1 MKIPIRRGHSS
12 KSTKVRIVVLLS
24 GGIDSAATLAVYH
37 KKKAVIDAVFVDYG
51 QPSRRSEWES
61 AQSIAEHYQIP
72 LKKIRLGFRPKN
84 TDGEVFCR
92 NALMAM
98 AAGAII
104 DVRPLVIAMG
114 IHSASPYYDTTETF
128 VGDLQRLFDG
138 YTGGAIALGIPFLDL
153 TKSEIVKF
161 ARRHRVPISLT
172 YSCERRSAPPCGN
185 CLSCMDRMALNV
197 E

>member
-1 MKIPIRRGHSS
+1 MKIPIRKRHSI

-37 KKKAVIDAVFVDYG
+37 RQKAVIDAVFVDYE
-51 QPSRRSEWES
+51 QPSRRSEWEA
-61 AQSIAEHYQIP
+61 AQAIAEHYKTP
-72 LKKIRLGFRPKN
+72 LIKIRLGFRPIN
-84 TDGEVFCR
+84 TNGEVFCR

-98 AAGAII
+98 AAGAVIN
-104 DVRPLVIAMG
+104 DRPLVIAMG
-114 IHSASPYYDTTETF
+114 IHSATPYYDTTEAF

-138 YTGGAIALGIPFLDL
+138 YAGGSIALGMPFLEQQ
-153 TKSEIVKF
+153 KPEIVKF

-172 YSCERRSAPPCGN
+172 YSCECQSAPPCGS
-185 CLSCMDRMALNV
+185 CPSCMDRIALNV